1 MGGTEGPGVKAFSL
15 QGRFHDVR
23 RRVFM
28 TDEERRWRAQF
39 LKDIQ
44 LADGEPRYVPEYYR
58 ATTNPIR
65 RLWKS
70 PMWVLQ
76 SFLQSKLVRHN
87 NLTFFFTLL
96 LRDVTDAR
104 RLS

>member
-76 SFLQSKLVRHN
+76 SFLQSKWVRHN

-96 LRDVTDAR
+96 ANLM
-104 RLS
+104 